1 MPSHTHPQSSTP
13 ADSHGNE
20 DRLQPGEDHLPGGPV
35 PVGHTEP
42 EWEQTEEKHDEGG
55 SESHLDCKSG
65 GSGGRGKGVGR
76 AGQRGREGRG
86 GEGGRKEGCRGQ
98 GQGHSHWPTVVV
110 QCHSLLNCEIL

>member
-1 MPSHTHPQSSTP
+1 MPSHTHPQASTP

-42 EWEQTEEKHDEGG
+42 EWEQTEEEHDEGG

-76 AGQRGREGRG
+76 AGQMGREGGAEGVKGEERRG
-86 GEGGRKEGCRGQ
+86 AGGRDKDTATGLPWWCSAT
-98 GQGHSHWPTVVV
+98 H
-110 QCHSLLNCEIL
+110 C